1 MARCTLRVGMACGFL
16 CLVLACQFVVAQST
30 TGSIYGQVTDLSGA
44 VVVGADVTA
53 VNQAT
58 GVNYKAQSDS
68 AGNYTV
74 FDLPPGSYRVAVT
87 MTGFETTKIDDVHI
101 TIDQKQLVS
110 FQMKVGASTEIVTV
124 TAPPTLLQTESAE
137 TGDDMTAIGV
147 MRKSYEE
154 GLVIPRDLS
163 LIGFDDIRLA
173 RFVLPPLT
181 SVQMS
186 QSEIARLAFYALLS
200 DVQRDTPAPNGTEY
214 GLRTSLVLREST
226 GMVPASAVPAR
237 RTVRHRGQS
246 VGPNK
251 KWARHKLIWY
261 KCSTHSKRLPNWLSK
276 P

>member
-1 MARCTLRVGMACGFL
+1 M
-16 CLVLACQFVVAQST
+16 
-30 TGSIYGQVTDLSGA
+30 
-44 VVVGADVTA
+44 
-53 VNQAT
+53 NQAT

-124 TAPPTLLQTESAE
+124 TALPTLLQTESAE

-237 RTVRHRGQS
+237 RTVRHRG
-246 VGPNK
+246 
-251 KWARHKLIWY
+251 
-261 KCSTHSKRLPNWLSK
+261 
-276 P
+276 